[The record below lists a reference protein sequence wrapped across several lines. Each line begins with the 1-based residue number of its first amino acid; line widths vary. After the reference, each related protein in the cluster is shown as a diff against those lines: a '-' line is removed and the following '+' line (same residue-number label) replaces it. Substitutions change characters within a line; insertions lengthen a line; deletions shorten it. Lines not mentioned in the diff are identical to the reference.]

1 MDMDESGSSVHDA
14 AVGDPATADQ
24 ELAEADPDGPD
35 AQSRELLAR
44 LEAAGGPVLHTLSPA
59 DARADNVATTPWLAG
74 PPPEV
79 ASVVDRRIMGPG
91 GPLTL
96 RVYRAEPGGT
106 QGPVLVWFH
115 GGGWVTGGL
124 ETHDVLCR
132 HLALAAGC
140 TIVSVDYRLAPEH
153 PFPAAVDDA
162 RAATDWVLDH
172 AEELG
177 ADAARVVVGGD
188 SAGGNLAAVVAR
200 HARAPDLAG
209 QVLVYPVTDHCLDWP
224 SVERYGDAHHFTAQA
239 MRWYWDHYVPEP
251 EERDDPDASPLR
263 ADDLSGV
270 APAVVLVAACDLLH
284 DQGVAYAHRLRE
296 AGVRARLLTGKGQL
310 HGYLR
315 WTAVTDASAVA
326 IDAIGQRL
334 RGLG

>member
-1 MDMDESGSSVHDA
+1 MGVESGRSVDDA
-14 AVGDPATADQ
+14 AAADPDPA
-24 ELAEADPDGPD
+24 EVDPDGPD

-44 LEAAGGPVLHTLSPA
+44 LEAACGPPLHTLSPA
-59 DARADNVATTPWLAG
+59 QARADNAATTRWLVG

-79 ASVVDRRIMGPG
+79 ASIADRRIMGPG

-96 RVYRAEPGGT
+96 RVYRAHQDGAP
-106 QGPVLVWFH
+106 GPVLVWFH
-115 GGGWVTGGL
+115 GGGWVVGDL

-200 HARAPDLAG
+200 HARAAHLAG
-209 QVLVYPVTDHCLDWP
+209 QVLVYPVTDHSLDWP
-224 SVERYGDAHHFTAQA
+224 SVGRHGDVHHFTTQA
-239 MRWYWDHYVPEP
+239 MRWYWDRYVPDP

-263 ADDLSGV
+263 AGDLTGV

-284 DQGVAYAHRLRE
+284 DQGVAYAGRLRE
-296 AGVRARLLTGKGQL
+296 AGVRVRLLTAKGQL

-315 WTAVTDASAVA
+315 WTAVTDASTVA

-334 RGLG
+334 RGLARST